1 MSNEKDIKTVLDGAV
16 ETAKEI
22 MTTEIFHAQLV
33 KNTEAIN
40 KERENFE
47 NEKIKLQ
54 RDCDL
59 QKDIAGRNME
69 ALQKDRVDFEQEID
83 RKKASFNERERNIRD
98 FRRKATEDYL
108 TGMAKARSNHALKN
122 LELQNERHKIF
133 EAYRNSGGA
142 NLAEASQQMYPEG
155 WSRPRPKDGGGR
167 IITIVTNN
175 LIKQIMENQN
185 KNAADKVAANIAEE
199 RKHPIFEECE
209 VMNAGKPARE
219 HMLSLNG
226 MYISGITDE
235 QLKEMHEKLGKMLSG
250 K

>member
-1 MSNEKDIKTVLDGAV
+1 MSNEKDIKTVVDEAAGAA
-16 ETAKEI
+16 TEI
-22 MTTEIFHAQLV
+22 MTTDEFHRLLV

-40 KERENFE
+40 KNREAYE

-69 ALQKDRVDFEQEID
+69 ALQKDRTDFEQEID

-108 TGMAKARSNHALKN
+108 TGIAKAKGEHAMKN

-142 NLAEASQQMYPEG
+142 NLAEDSQQMYPEG
-155 WSRPRPKDGGGR
+155 WSRPKPKDGG
-167 IITIVTNN
+167 
-175 LIKQIMENQN
+175 
-185 KNAADKVAANIAEE
+185 AE
-199 RKHPIFEECE
+199 
-209 VMNAGKPARE
+209 
-219 HMLSLNG
+219 
-226 MYISGITDE
+226 
-235 QLKEMHEKLGKMLSG
+235 
-250 K
+250 

>member
-54 RDCDL
+54 WDCDL

-69 ALQKDRVDFEQEID
+69 ALQKDRADFEQEID

-133 EAYRNSGGA
+133 EAYRNSGA
-142 NLAEASQQMYPEG
+142 NLAEDSQQMYPEG
-155 WSRPRPKDGGGR
+155 WSRPRPKDGG
-167 IITIVTNN
+167 V
-175 LIKQIMENQN
+175 E
-185 KNAADKVAANIAEE
+185 
-199 RKHPIFEECE
+199 
-209 VMNAGKPARE
+209 
-219 HMLSLNG
+219 
-226 MYISGITDE
+226 
-235 QLKEMHEKLGKMLSG
+235 
-250 K
+250 

>member
-40 KERENFE
+40 KERESFE

-54 RDCDL
+54 RDCDC
-59 QKDIAGRNME
+59 QKDLAARDLE
-69 ALQKDRVDFEQEID
+69 TLQKDRTDFEQEID

-108 TGMAKARSNHALKN
+108 TGMAKVKSEHSLKN
-122 LELQNERHKIF
+122 LQLQNERHKIF

-142 NLAEASQQMYPEG
+142 NLAEDSQQMYPEG
-155 WSRPRPKDGGGR
+155 WSRPRPKDGG
-167 IITIVTNN
+167 V
-175 LIKQIMENQN
+175 E
-185 KNAADKVAANIAEE
+185 
-199 RKHPIFEECE
+199 
-209 VMNAGKPARE
+209 
-219 HMLSLNG
+219 
-226 MYISGITDE
+226 
-235 QLKEMHEKLGKMLSG
+235 
-250 K
+250 

>member
-22 MTTEIFHAQLV
+22 MATEIFHAQLV

-47 NEKIKLQ
+47 NEKINLQ
-54 RDCDL
+54 RYCDL

-133 EAYRNSGGA
+133 EAYRNSGGKSYRRLSA
-142 NLAEASQQMYPEG
+142 NVP
-155 WSRPRPKDGGGR
+155 GR
-167 IITIVTNN
+167 
-175 LIKQIMENQN
+175 MEPT
-185 KNAADKVAANIAEE
+185 KA
-199 RKHPIFEECE
+199 
-209 VMNAGKPARE
+209 
-219 HMLSLNG
+219 
-226 MYISGITDE
+226 
-235 QLKEMHEKLGKMLSG
+235 
-250 K
+250 